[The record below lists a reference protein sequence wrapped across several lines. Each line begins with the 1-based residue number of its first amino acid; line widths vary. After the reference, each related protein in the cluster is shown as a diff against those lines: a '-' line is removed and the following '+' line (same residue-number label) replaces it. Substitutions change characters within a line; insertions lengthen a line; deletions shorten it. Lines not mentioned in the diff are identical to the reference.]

1 MMCMKQI
8 STFNNNRKGRTSLL
22 FYITFIIIGIVS
34 GAFISEKESLS
45 SCVWINQCF
54 QMQKS
59 VRSFF
64 LLASMIL
71 FLFAAFLAGLSAVG
85 QPFGLLL
92 LVYRGVGIGV
102 SAGAMYAL
110 RGQDAILPVIITF
123 LPIASAVSVISA
135 LAVRESVRNSGIIF
149 SFCLSRS
156 EDSYDR
162 PSFRLYC
169 VRFIVLIIFSI
180 FASAVNE
187 VIIRL
192 YISVRR

>member
-1 MMCMKQI
+1 
-8 STFNNNRKGRTSLL
+8 
-22 FYITFIIIGIVS
+22 
-34 GAFISEKESLS
+34 
-45 SCVWINQCF
+45 
-54 QMQKS
+54 
-59 VRSFF
+59 
-64 LLASMIL
+64 MIL